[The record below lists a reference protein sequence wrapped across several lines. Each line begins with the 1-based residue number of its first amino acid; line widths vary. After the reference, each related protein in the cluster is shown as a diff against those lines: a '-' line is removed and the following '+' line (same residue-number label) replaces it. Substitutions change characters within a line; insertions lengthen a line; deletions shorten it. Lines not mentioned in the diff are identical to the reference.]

1 MSALRGAARP
11 AMFRALV
18 KIAAPFLPALRR
30 TALALAL
37 ATAALAA
44 CATLPASHGQATPQR
59 LELAP
64 GEWPQARSD
73 IAPAPEILFGALPN
87 GMRYA
92 IRRQTIPPG
101 QAALRLRIDA
111 GSLMEADDQQGLAHF
126 LEHMA
131 FNGSRAVPE
140 GDMVRILER
149 LGLAFGADTNA
160 STGLEET
167 VYRLDLPR
175 TDAETVDTS
184 LMLMREVAGNLLIA
198 PDAVDR
204 ERGVVLSEE
213 RSRDTPTYRVY
224 RERLAFFLRGQLPPQ
239 RMPIGQAEVLRTA
252 PAARI
257 TDFYRR
263 YYRPERT
270 VLIAVG
276 DFDVAQ
282 MEAKIRARFADWQAQ
297 GPDGAAP
304 RLGPVAPRGLEA
316 RLVVESGVQESL
328 QIAWIGPPDLAF
340 DTLAKR
346 RQDVVERLGFSVLN
360 RRFDRIGRSADPP
373 FLAAGAYKGDEYDAA
388 EITQVVVNVKPGRWR
403 EALAAV
409 EQEQRR
415 MLRYGVRQEEL
426 DREIAELRAT
436 MKAAVAGAATRRPS
450 ALAGDILSSLT
461 DDYVVTDPFQELAI
475 FEAAVDGLTAEQVS
489 AAMRSAFQGRGPLI
503 FAVSPA
509 PIDGGE
515 ATLLAAFEASRRMAV
530 DPPPAAGTTTW
541 PYESFGPAGTVVARS
556 AAADLQTTFVQFEN
570 GVRLTVKPTA
580 FRDDQVLVRVNI
592 GGGLLALPADQPS
605 YAWAASA
612 VTEGGLE
619 QITAE
624 DMEMVLADKVY
635 GARFGIA
642 EDAFAFT
649 GSTRPDHLDTQLQV
663 LAAYVAAPGWRPQA
677 FQRVKTAMATVH
689 DRYETTVGGVVAR
702 DLGGLLR
709 GGDARWAFPSRQQ
722 IADAELSDLKD
733 RVAPA
738 LAEGPMEVV
747 LVGDITVEAAIEAV
761 AKTFGALPP
770 RPVEAPPLPEGQRRV
785 GFPAPAAA
793 PVVRTH
799 TGRPDQAMGY
809 VAWRT
814 GDFFADPQQARNTST
829 LGEVLRLRLIEELR
843 EAQGATY
850 SPSVAYAHS
859 FNLPGWGY
867 ISASVEIPPEKLPAF
882 FDDVARIAA
891 DLASRPVSA
900 DELARAKQ
908 PRLER
913 LERARLTNEYW
924 LTELSGA
931 QTDPRR
937 LDAARDVIEATR
949 RVTAQDVQDAAR
961 AFLSQEKAWKFV
973 VRPEGSNP

>member
-1 MSALRGAARP
+1 MRDPAGA

-18 KIAAPFLPALRR
+18 KIADLSLQALRR
-30 TALALAL
+30 TALALTA
-37 ATAALAA
+37 AALAA
-44 CATLPASHGQATPQR
+44 CATLPPSQAPAPAARVQ
-59 LELAP
+59 LSP

-73 IAPAPEILFGALPN
+73 IAPDPTVRFGALPN

-92 IRRQTIPPG
+92 IRRQTVPPG

-131 FNGSRAVPE
+131 FNGSKAVPE
-140 GDMVRILER
+140 GEMVRVLER

-160 STGLEET
+160 STSLEET

-213 RSRDTPTYRVY
+213 RSRDTPAYRVY
-224 RERLAFFLRGQLPPQ
+224 RQRLDFFLRGQLPPQ
-239 RMPIGQAEVLRTA
+239 RMPIGEPEVLRTA
-252 PAARI
+252 PASRI
-257 TDFYRR
+257 ADFYRA

-276 DFDVAQ
+276 DFDVDA
-282 MEAKIRARFADWQAQ
+282 MEARIRTRFADWSA
-297 GPDGAAP
+297 PESAGAEP
-304 RLGPVAPRGLEA
+304 QLGPIAERGLEA
-316 RLVVESGVQESL
+316 RLVVETGVQESL
-328 QIAWIGPPDLAF
+328 QIVWIGPPELGF
-340 DTLAKR
+340 DTQAERR
-346 RQDVVERLGFSVLN
+346 RQVVERLGFLVLN
-360 RRFDRIGRSADPP
+360 RRFNRIGRSEDPP
-373 FLAAGAYKGDEYDAA
+373 FIAAGAYKGDEYDAA
-388 EITQVVVNVKPGRWR
+388 EVTLVSVNVKPGRWR

-415 MLRYGVRQEEL
+415 IARHGVLQEEL
-426 DREIAELRAT
+426 EREIVELRASMQAT
-436 MKAAVAGAATRRPS
+436 VAGAATRRPG
-450 ALAGDILSSLT
+450 ALAADILSSLQ
-461 DDYVVTDPFQELAI
+461 DDYVVTDPAQELAI
-475 FEAAVDGLTAEQVS
+475 FEAAVKGLGAEQVS
-489 AAMRSAFQGRGPLI
+489 AALGAAFRGQGPLI
-503 FAVSPA
+503 FAVSPS

-515 ATLLAAFEASRRMAV
+515 ASLLAAFAASRRTPVA
-530 DPPPAAGTTTW
+530 PPAASETAAW
-541 PYESFGPAGTVVARS
+541 PYESFGPPGEVAEES
-556 AAADLQTTFVQFEN
+556 AAADLQTTFVRFAN

-580 FRDDQVLVRVNI
+580 FRDDEVLIRVNV
-592 GGGLLALPADQPS
+592 GRGLLALPKNPPG
-605 YAWAASA
+605 YGWAASA
-612 VTEGGLE
+612 VIEGGLE
-619 QITAE
+619 QISAE
-624 DMEMVLADKVY
+624 DMERVLADKVY

-649 GSTRPDHLDTQLQV
+649 GATRREHLDTQMQV
-663 LAAYVAAPGWRPQA
+663 LAAYVSEPGWRPEA

-709 GGDARWAFPSRQQ
+709 GGDPRWSFPTREQ
-722 IADAELSDLKD
+722 IANARLDDLKAQ
-733 RVAPA
+733 VAPA
-738 LAEGPMEVV
+738 LAQGAIEVV
-747 LVGDITVEAAIEAV
+747 MVGDVSVESATQAV
-761 AKTFGALPP
+761 AKTFGALPA
-770 RPVEAPPLPEGQRRV
+770 RPAQAAAVPDTQRQV
-785 GFPAPAAA
+785 SFPAPAAE
-793 PVVRTH
+793 PVIRRH
-799 TGRPDQAMGY
+799 KGRSDQAMGY

-814 GDFFADPQQARNTST
+814 NDFFADPQQARNTSI
-829 LGEVLRLRLIEELR
+829 LGEILRLRLIEELR

-867 ISASVEIPPEKLPAF
+867 ISASVEIPPERLPAF

-891 DLASRPVSA
+891 DLAARPVSA

-913 LERARLTNEYW
+913 LERARVTNEYW
-924 LTELSGA
+924 LSELSGA
-931 QTDPRR
+931 QADARR
-937 LDAARDVIEATR
+937 QEAARTVIEATR
-949 RVTAQDVQDAAR
+949 RVTAADVQAAAK
-961 AFLSQEKAWKFV
+961 AFLDRDKAWKFV
-973 VRPEGSNP
+973 VEPQAD